1 LTFKILY
8 ETTDNIR
15 YDYKGKRKRGRL
27 HPMMIEEMM
36 HMTKNPKIGIL
47 IGLGI
52 LRDKL
57 PWVYDFGIET
67 VRMIESDVDPGDKLL
82 SIEEYEQM
90 LEMSTRH
97 PIMREYLGEDS
108 KDEYMLMRE
117 LPMIIIKNLRRL
129 MKR

>member
-1 LTFKILY
+1 
-8 ETTDNIR
+8 
-15 YDYKGKRKRGRL
+15 
-27 HPMMIEEMM
+27 MMIEEMM

>member
-1 LTFKILY
+1 MTFKILY